1 MASRETRLIFSPDA
15 ERQLF
20 QFRAFDQRR
29 IVDAI
34 REQLIQADPRNETRN
49 KFALDPP
56 PDCADYELRIGRFR
70 VFYRVAEEEEGV
82 SVIVALI
89 GRKDRNKLIVEGEV
103 FEL

>member
-1 MASRETRLIFSPDA
+1 MAQRETRLIFSPDA
-15 ERQLF
+15 KRQLF

-34 REQLIQADPRNETRN
+34 RKQLIQADPRNETRN
-49 KFALDPP
+49 KFALDRS

-70 VFYRVAEEEEGV
+70 VFYRVAEEEESV
-82 SVIVALI
+82 EVIVALI